1 MKKGIKRHWKKV
13 LLGLFAVVLVVG
25 GYLLYQF
32 QFKEYDVADEEVEKI
47 TDEDYTIEL
56 PDGTSIGGDNDEASA
71 DEEDSDSEAGE
82 GASASGESGAGSASG
97 ADGEATDDG
106 TDKIV
111 STEGTPGGAGSAAV
125 AGVSQTASENQGSGN
140 SSGSKSGTSAG
151 AGSGGSTG
159 SGSTDSTQPSGSKPT
174 VAAIK
179 NKYAPSF
186 ESLQSQAHGKINSLV
201 GRAKAEYSEKKS
213 NGESISY
220 GYFYQKYMGAAA
232 SLEGQTDAVFN
243 QLIGAVE
250 SELQK
255 NGYSKEYAQSFRDQY
270 QAEKESMRSSIISS
284 AMNR

>member
-1 MKKGIKRHWKKV
+1 MKRHWKKV
-13 LLGLFAVVLVVG
+13 LLGLVAVALLIG
-25 GYLLYQF
+25 GFVLYQF

-56 PDGTSIGGDNDEASA
+56 PDGTNIGGDNDGASA
-71 DEEDSDSEAGE
+71 NEGDPEAGE
-82 GASASGESGAGSASG
+82 AAPASGESGAGSASG
-97 ADGEATDDG
+97 ADGEATVDG

-125 AGVSQTASENQGSGN
+125 AGVSQTSSENQGSGN

-159 SGSTDSTQPSGSKPT
+159 SGSADSTQPSGSKPT

-250 SELQK
+250 SELQQ

>member
-56 PDGTSIGGDNDEASA
+56 PDGTNIGGDNDGASA
-71 DEEDSDSEAGE
+71 NEGDPKAGE
-82 GASASGESGAGSASG
+82 DASASGESGAGSASG
-97 ADGEATDDG
+97 ADDKATDDG
-106 TDKIV
+106 SDKIV

-125 AGVSQTASENQGSGN
+125 AGVSQTSSENQGSGN

-151 AGSGGSTG
+151 SGSGGSTG
-159 SGSTDSTQPSGSKPT
+159 SGSADSTQPSGSKPT

-250 SELQK
+250 SELQQ

-270 QAEKESMRSSIISS
+270 KAEKESMRSSIISS

>member
-1 MKKGIKRHWKKV
+1 MKRHWKKV
-13 LLGLFAVVLVVG
+13 LLGLVAVALLIG
-25 GYLLYQF
+25 GFVLYQF

-71 DEEDSDSEAGE
+71 DEGDPKAGE
-82 GASASGESGAGSASG
+82 DASASGESGAGSASG
-97 ADGEATDDG
+97 ADGKATDDG
-106 TDKIV
+106 SDKIV

-125 AGVSQTASENQGSGN
+125 AGVSQTSSENQGSGN
-140 SSGSKSGTSAG
+140 SAGSKSGTSAG

-159 SGSTDSTQPSGSKPT
+159 SGSADSTQPSGSKPT

-250 SELQK
+250 SELQQ